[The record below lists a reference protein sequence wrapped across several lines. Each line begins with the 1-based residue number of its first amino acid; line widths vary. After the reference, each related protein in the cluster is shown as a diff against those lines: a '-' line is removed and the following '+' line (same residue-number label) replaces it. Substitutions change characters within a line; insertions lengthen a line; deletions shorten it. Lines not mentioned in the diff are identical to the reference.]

1 MEKEVFFKQSAK
13 AGERGINPVVP
24 FKRGDVVAYLSKT
37 GKVQNIILLDCVM
50 PRSDKEF
57 DIYYDAMMN
66 VSPRQF
72 DTHGGRM
79 WHVGHG
85 MREATIE
92 EVRMLLR
99 EMWKQRC

>member
-1 MEKEVFFKQSAK
+1 MEQKVFIKQSAK
-13 AGERGINPVVP
+13 AGERGINPDVP
-24 FKRGDVVAYLSKT
+24 FKKGDVVVYLSKT
-37 GKVQNIILLDCVM
+37 GKVQNIILLDCIM
-50 PRSDKEF
+50 PKSDHQF

-66 VSPRQF
+66 ISPRQF

-79 WHVGHG
+79 WHVGYG
-85 MREATIE
+85 IREATIE